1 MLFLWRIGK
10 SLEFEQIART
20 KSVEYGL
27 RITGNEAHQ
36 PPSLERKVEKIIPG
50 GEIQKL
56 VAKPL
61 KRGQKIAADVNRLS
75 HHLPL
80 LPGLSLD
87 FLPYRSTCKHYS
99 PSLGGD
105 VFTLSST

>member
-36 PPSLERKVEKIIPG
+36 PASRERKVEKIIPG

-61 KRGQKIAADVNRLS
+61 KRRQKIAVAVNWLC

-80 LPGLSLD
+80 LLGLSLD
-87 FLPYRSTCKHYS
+87 YL
-99 PSLGGD
+99 L
-105 VFTLSST
+105 